1 MIAPHAALAE
11 VFAKALLIAGPQ
23 DAEQVRREAGTQL
36 TYLAVDRERRI
47 WGNPVRTEVADVS
60 IQPIPA

>member
-1 MIAPHAALAE
+1 

-23 DAEQVRREAGTQL
+23 DAEQVRREAGSRL

-47 WGNPVRTEVADVS
+47 WGNLVSTEVVDVNIS
-60 IQPIPA
+60 PLSA